1 MALNRMT
8 TPCDAWTK
16 RTFLSAQ
23 GTESRTKNILLWR
36 EQKPDR
42 MLTNPERL
50 AYNRRAGGH
59 SPLRPQSD
67 GKVTHMAK
75 DTLWFLI
82 LLIIAI
88 AIAWWVLKRKS
99 AKASPPETIKKDSG
113 PAQPLVGTNAAK
125 AETPAPIAPA
135 AVPLATPEPAVVSA
149 APKPA
154 APAAKKPAAKPKAA
168 APKVTSK
175 AAPAVESTA
184 PKAAPKAAASKA
196 APKPEAAPAK
206 AKAAPKTNAKVKVAT
221 APEAEAKPKA
231 APKAKAEAPKAAPAK
246 ATPAPVK
253 PKATPA
259 PAKPKA
265 APLNAIGIPGAT
277 GAPDNLLLLKGVG
290 PKLNTL
296 LGTLEISRFDQIAAW
311 SKADIAK
318 VDAHLGAFKGRI
330 ERDAWIEQAGLLAK
344 GKIADFEAKFGKLDS
359 ENR

>member
-1 MALNRMT
+1 MAN
-8 TPCDAWTK
+8 
-16 RTFLSAQ
+16 
-23 GTESRTKNILLWR
+23 N
-36 EQKPDR
+36 
-42 MLTNPERL
+42 
-50 AYNRRAGGH
+50 
-59 SPLRPQSD
+59 
-67 GKVTHMAK
+67 
-75 DTLWFLI
+75 TLWFLI

-99 AKASPPETIKKDSG
+99 AKASPPEAIKKDSG

-125 AETPAPIAPA
+125 AQTPAPIVPA

-149 APKPA
+149 APEP
-154 APAAKKPAAKPKAA
+154 AKKPAAKPKAP
-168 APKVTSK
+168 APK
-175 AAPAVESTA
+175 AAPAAKTTA
-184 PKAAPKAAASKA
+184 PKAAPVAKA
-196 APKPEAAPAK
+196 APAPETAPAK
-206 AKAAPKTNAKVKVAT
+206 PKAAPKTAAKVKAAT
-221 APEAEAKPKA
+221 APAPEPEAKPKA

-246 ATPAPVK
+246 AAPAPVK
-253 PKATPA
+253 SKITPA

-311 SKADIAK
+311 NKADIAK